1 MNLALLIIGAVVLL
15 IVVALVLFPEVR
27 KKATVLFRG
36 AANMFVEDQAK
47 TPEGAKAIFTQA
59 ISEAEEKYQTAK
71 DTYNRLSGRRN
82 RMQSDLAKLKEEIK
96 SLEAKVDS
104 FARRGDRENA
114 KLFADRIMQ
123 LRSSVKS
130 KEQAIATL
138 NSSVEKAKQA
148 YDACAKRVT
157 SLKTQKSEVIA
168 QMETNRMTKELMD
181 DLDEVYKGSATDKM
195 IDAVLE
201 GAGVLEEESSGA
213 IAAHEAKL
221 STRIERADQMAAE
234 AESEAYLDEI
244 MKKYSGGK

>member
-1 MNLALLIIGAVVLL
+1 MNLTSLIIGAAALL
-15 IVVALVLFPEVR
+15 VIVALVLFPEVR
-27 KKATVLFRG
+27 KKGTVLFRG
-36 AANMFVEDQAK
+36 AANLLVEDQAK

-59 ISEAEEKYQTAK
+59 IAEAEEKYQTAK
-71 DTYNRLSGRRN
+71 DTYNRLSGRRS
-82 RMQSDLAKLKEEIK
+82 RMQSDVAKLKEEIK
-96 SLEAKVDS
+96 SYEVKLDS

-114 KLFADRIMQ
+114 KLYADRITQ
-123 LRSSVKS
+123 LRASVKS

-138 NSSVEKAKQA
+138 NPSVEKAKQA
-148 YDACAKRVT
+148 YDACSKRVT
-157 SLKTQKSEVIA
+157 SLKNQKNEVVA

-195 IDAVLE
+195 LDAVLE

-213 IAAHEAKL
+213 VAAYEAKT
-221 STRIERADQMAAE
+221 STRIERAEQIAAE

>member
-1 MNLALLIIGAVVLL
+1 MNLALLIVGAIALL
-15 IVVALVLFPEVR
+15 ILVALVLFPEVR

-36 AANMFVEDQAK
+36 AANLFVEDQAK

-138 NSSVEKAKQA
+138 NPSVEKAKQA

-157 SLKTQKSEVIA
+157 SLKNQKSEVVA

-195 IDAVLE
+195 LDAVLE

-221 STRIERADQMAAE
+221 STRIERADQLAAE

>member
-1 MNLALLIIGAVVLL
+1 MDLVYLLLSAAAALFVVAILLFPELRQKFVVLL
-15 IVVALVLFPEVR
+15 
-27 KKATVLFRG
+27 RG
-36 AANMFVEDQAK
+36 SMNLFVEDRAK

-71 DTYNRLSGRRN
+71 ETYNRLYGRLN
-82 RMQSDLAKLKEEIK
+82 RMKSEVSRLNEEIRAA
-96 SLEAKVDS
+96 EIKVDG

-114 KLFADRIMQ
+114 KLYADRIMQ
-123 LRSSVKS
+123 LRTSVKS

-138 NSSVEKAKQA
+138 VPSVEKAKQA

-157 SLKTQKSEVIA
+157 SLRNQKNDVVA

-195 IDAVLE
+195 LDAVLE

-213 IAAHEAKL
+213 IAAHEAKN
-221 STRIERADQMAAE
+221 STRIARAEQLAEE

>member
-1 MNLALLIIGAVVLL
+1 MNLIMLIIAAAVLL
-15 IVVALVLFPEVR
+15 VLVAMVLFPEVR
-27 KKATVLFRG
+27 KKATVMFRG
-36 AANMFVEDQAK
+36 AANLFIEDQAK

-71 DTYNRLSGRRN
+71 ETYNRLSGRLS
-82 RMQSDLAKLKEEIK
+82 RMKSEVARLSEEIK
-96 SLEAKVDS
+96 SLEVKLDG

-123 LRSSVKS
+123 LRSSIKS

-138 NSSVEKAKQA
+138 TPSVEKAKQA
-148 YDACAKRVT
+148 YDSCAKRVT
-157 SLKTQKSEVIA
+157 SLKNQKNEVVA
-168 QMETNRMTKELMD
+168 QMETNQMTKELMD

-195 IDAVLE
+195 LDAVLE

-213 IAAHEAKL
+213 ISAHEAKL
-221 STRIERADQMAAE
+221 STRIERADQLAAE
-234 AESEAYLDEI
+234 AESEAYLEEI